1 MAGPEQ
7 YQLDHQYRMQRLRVV
22 QQALLYFTMA
32 AFGCFACYCM
42 YLCVRELA
50 GRQTTAS
57 ILLSLYATLRAPRA
71 LAILLSYVL
80 TGGTT
85 IWAVGERKS
94 KKKLIA
100 RTHPLI
106 RDAQRSRDPGK
117 GSSNIT
123 LEGNTKPED
132 L

>member
-1 MAGPEQ
+1 MAPPEQ
-7 YQLDHQYRMQRLRVV
+7 YQLDHQYRMQRLRVI
-22 QQALLYFTMA
+22 QKALLYVTMA
-32 AFGCFACYCM
+32 VFGCFACYCVF
-42 YLCVRELA
+42 LCVRELA

-57 ILLSLYATLRAPRA
+57 LLVRLYATLKAPRA
-71 LAILLSYVL
+71 LAIAIAYLL

-85 IWAVGERKS
+85 VWALGERRS

-106 RDAQRSRDPGK
+106 RDAQRNLDPGK